1 MFYIQNPDHIS
12 PVSSPHIHRYFFN
25 AIIFYN
31 KCWHWLFFLIMESGF
46 IKSDRL
52 NSAHLRLDQQVFVN
66 YSQTE
71 IDKRGPAGQNG
82 FN

>member
-1 MFYIQNPDHIS
+1 MLALA
-12 PVSSPHIHRYFFN
+12 V
-25 AIIFYN
+25 
-31 KCWHWLFFLIMESGF
+31 FLIMESGF

-71 IDKRGPAGQNG
+71 NDKRGLAVQNG